1 MYLHITF
8 QLISLKAEL
17 LRKQEEV
24 NEKKQLPHNR
34 IENFKPPP
42 PKPSEKNNDAPNT
55 KKSFQD
61 SLKAIDTEE
70 LEAYKKSK

>member
-1 MYLHITF
+1 MYMYFF

-17 LRKQEEV
+17 LKKQEEV
-24 NEKKQLPHNR
+24 NEKKQLPQNK

-42 PKPSEKNNDAPNT
+42 PKTCEKNNGVVEA
-55 KKSFQD
+55 KKNFKD

-70 LEAYKKSK
+70 FEAIRKSK